1 METIVVPTPAQMATA
16 ARGDGC
22 TRSDSEAVEATGT
35 RAPGKATATTP
46 TQLFKPPVPL
56 HVANNLP

>member
-35 RAPGKATATTP
+35 RAPAQRA
-46 TQLFKPPVPL
+46 QNRRQEHICFWVF
-56 HVANNLP
+56 